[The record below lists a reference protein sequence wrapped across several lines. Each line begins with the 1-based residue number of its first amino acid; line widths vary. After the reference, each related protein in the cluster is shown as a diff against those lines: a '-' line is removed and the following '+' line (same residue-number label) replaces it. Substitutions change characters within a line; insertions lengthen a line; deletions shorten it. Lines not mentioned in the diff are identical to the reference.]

1 MAGGRAILCALVV
14 GSLGVDGNV
23 HGQGTIHHTAGD
35 LALLVH
41 LTQLLGIHGAG
52 HLGVDDL
59 NGGQR
64 SNLGAGNAAGMG
76 HGNSI
81 LDDMHFIFQR
91 WVGHKGNIGQEK
103 QLLDALD
110 LKDGH
115 MGQGLAGAQADL
127 LVQHTLQEGLGV
139 QQALHVHIGHAVMRQ
154 LDSLQRGL
162 HLVGLVDDLI
172 VGKVDVQL
180 CRDLADGSLVTHQN
194 GIGNA
199 LLMGGVNSLQNR
211 IVLSGGDSQLLL
223 AAGFYFRDQVLK
235 IHLTAPRFFQ
245 SGRGSLKKAPY
256 VKIITL
262 YAPWVKRGKGSG
274 VSKNNFSVW
283 RAVPIKS
290 VGNRPILQKAD
301 RFLINFALTKP

>member
-1 MAGGRAILCALVV
+1 
-14 GSLGVDGNV
+14 
-23 HGQGTIHHTAGD
+23 
-35 LALLVH
+35 
-41 LTQLLGIHGAG
+41 
-52 HLGVDDL
+52 
-59 NGGQR
+59 
-64 SNLGAGNAAGMG
+64 
-76 HGNSI
+76 
-81 LDDMHFIFQR
+81 
-91 WVGHKGNIGQEK
+91 
-103 QLLDALD
+103 
-110 LKDGH
+110 
-115 MGQGLAGAQADL
+115 MGQGVAGAQTDL
-127 LVQHTLQEGLGV
+127 LVQHALQEGLGV

-223 AAGFYFRDQVLK
+223 AAGFYFCDQVLK

-262 YAPWVKRGKGSG
+262 NVPWVKRGKGSG
-274 VSKNNFSVW
+274 VSKNIFSVL
-283 RAVPIKS
+283 RAVPIK
-290 VGNRPILQKAD
+290 
-301 RFLINFALTKP
+301 

>member
-1 MAGGRAILCALVV
+1 
-14 GSLGVDGNV
+14 
-23 HGQGTIHHTAGD
+23 
-35 LALLVH
+35 
-41 LTQLLGIHGAG
+41 
-52 HLGVDDL
+52 
-59 NGGQR
+59 
-64 SNLGAGNAAGMG
+64 MG

-91 WVGHKGNIGQEK
+91 RVGHKGNIGQEK

-127 LVQHTLQEGLGV
+127 LVQYTLQEGLGV
-139 QQALHVHIGHAVMRQ
+139 QQAFHVHVGHAVMRQ

-180 CRDLADGSLVTHQN
+180 CRDLANGSLVTHQN

-245 SGRGSLKKAPY
+245 SGRGSFKKAPY

-274 VSKNNFSVW
+274 VSKNIFSVL
-283 RAVPIKS
+283 RAVPIKL
-290 VGNRPILQKAD
+290 VGSRPILQKAD
-301 RFLINFALTKP
+301 RFLINLALTKP